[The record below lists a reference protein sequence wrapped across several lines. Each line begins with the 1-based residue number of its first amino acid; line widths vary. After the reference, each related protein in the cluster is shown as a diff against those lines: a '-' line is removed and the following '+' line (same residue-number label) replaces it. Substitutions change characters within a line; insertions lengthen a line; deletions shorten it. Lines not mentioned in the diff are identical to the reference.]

1 MASNPANWVSG
12 LRQYFT
18 EVMGEYRKIT
28 WPAQNEAL
36 AGSISVIVVVAV
48 ITTVLGLID
57 FGLSHVMQLILD

>member
-36 AGSISVIVVVAV
+36 AGSISVIVVMAV

-57 FGLSHVMQLILD
+57 FGLSHVMQLILN

>member
-57 FGLSHVMQLILD
+57 FGLSHVMQLILN

>member
-48 ITTVLGLID
+48 ITTVLWLID
-57 FGLSHVMQLILD
+57 FGLSHVMELILD

>member
-12 LRQYFT
+12 VKEYFT
-18 EVMGEYRKIT
+18 EVVGEYRKIS

-57 FGLSHVMQLILD
+57 FGLSHIMQLILD

>member
-12 LRQYFT
+12 LRQDFT

-48 ITTVLGLID
+48 ITTALGLID

>member
-12 LRQYFT
+12 VRQYFN
-18 EVMGEYRKIT
+18 EVVGEYRKIT

-57 FGLSHVMQLILD
+57 FGLSHVMQLILN